1 MSTIRETDRMKQ
13 NHYTA
18 IRAQIFHYLSR
29 DHYQFL
35 EDGLLVV
42 LDGKVKALG
51 PYEDLK
57 EEWSRRVHI
66 IDERAKLL
74 LPGFVDAHIHGVQTE
89 VMASYGAD
97 LMQWLENYTFPY
109 ESQFSDPEFAQKASR
124 FFFKQLLKNGTT
136 TAAIY
141 SSVHQTSIEAI
152 MEEALRLNMR
162 IQAGKTHMDR
172 NAPPELC
179 ERTNETFEIGEALI
193 RKYEGKGRLNYI
205 LTPRFAITSTAEQ
218 LEQLQLLKK
227 KYPELGVQTHIS
239 ENFEEID
246 STQKLFPERK
256 DYLEVYEHYDLVGKN
271 TLLGH
276 GIHFSE
282 EEWMRLKEKQASL
295 VHCPS
300 SNLFLG
306 SGLFDLKK
314 AWEMDIPLALG
325 CDVGG
330 GTSFSMLRTAAAA
343 YQVAALRGYKATA
356 LQLFYL
362 LTLGGAKAMGLDDKI
377 GNFELGKE
385 ADFVLVDTSKGEL
398 VNERL
403 KACKSL
409 EEKLFALII
418 LGDDRLIDSVYLMG
432 EKIEFLDL

>member
-1 MSTIRETDRMKQ
+1 MKQ
-13 NHYTA
+13 THFTA
-18 IRAQIFHYLSR
+18 IRAQIFHFLSK
-29 DHYQFL
+29 DHYEFL

-42 LDGKVKALG
+42 LDGFVKALG

-57 EEWSRRVHI
+57 KEWSSQVEI
-66 IDERAKLL
+66 QDERDKILM
-74 LPGFVDAHIHGVQTE
+74 PGFVDGHIHGVQTE

-109 ESQFSDPEFAQKASR
+109 ESQFSDPVFAQKATQ

-141 SSVHQTSIEAI
+141 STVHIESIDAI
-152 MEEALRLNMR
+152 MEEALSLNMR

-172 NAPPELC
+172 NAPAELC
-179 ERTNETFEIGEALI
+179 EATDHTLKVGEALI
-193 RKYEGKGRLNYI
+193 RKYEGKGRLNYL
-205 LTPRFAITSTAEQ
+205 LTPRFAITSSDEQFEQ
-218 LEQLQLLKK
+218 LRELKK

-246 STQKLFPERK
+246 STQKLFPERN
-256 DYLEVYEHYDLVGKN
+256 DYLEVYEHYGLVGKH

-276 GIHFSE
+276 GIHLSE
-282 EEWMRLKEKQASL
+282 EEWHRVKEKQASL

-330 GTSFSMLRTAAAA
+330 GTSFSMLRTAASA
-343 YQVAALRGYKATA
+343 YQVAALQGYKATGI
-356 LQLFYL
+356 QLFYL
-362 LTLGGAKAMGLDDKI
+362 ITLGGAKAMGLGDKI

-385 ADFVLVDTSKGEL
+385 ADFILIDSNNSDLVK
-398 VNERL
+398 ERM
-403 KACKSL
+403 KACKTI
-409 EEKLFALII
+409 EEKLFALLI

-432 EKIEFLDL
+432 LKKTIQ